1 MKTSPE
7 GRPIKINDLEDL
19 GNIQRKHEIPRDNK
33 LYGKWG
39 RKPNR
44 RMRMEHSQ
52 NLYGLFVVYRYVCV
66 DDIFINFTIVVSLQ
80 TCLRF
85 YLVLHRFSYMFI
97 DHFVLLKWL
106 SNNIIFYSY
115 YCMFFFLPSNKANL
129 IYHLLFSKIYIDKPR
144 LIILCRVC

>member
-66 DDIFINFTIVVSLQ
+66 DDIIINS
-80 TCLRF
+80 
-85 YLVLHRFSYMFI
+85 
-97 DHFVLLKWL
+97 
-106 SNNIIFYSY
+106 
-115 YCMFFFLPSNKANL
+115 P
-129 IYHLLFSKIYIDKPR
+129 LLFLSKLAFDFIWFCTDFHTCSSTTLFY
-144 LIILCRVC
+144 

>member
-19 GNIQRKHEIPRDNK
+19 ENIQRKHEIPRDNK

-66 DDIFINFTIVVSLQ
+66 DDIIIHFTSILFGFAPIFIHV
-80 TCLRF
+80 
-85 YLVLHRFSYMFI
+85 HRPLCFI
-97 DHFVLLKWL
+97 EMAK
-106 SNNIIFYSY
+106 YTT
-115 YCMFFFLPSNKANL
+115 
-129 IYHLLFSKIYIDKPR
+129 
-144 LIILCRVC
+144 

>member
-19 GNIQRKHEIPRDNK
+19 ENIQRKHEIPRDNK

-52 NLYGLFVVYRYVCV
+52 NLYGLFVVYRYVSV
-66 DDIFINFTIVVSLQ
+66 DDIIVNFTIVVSIQ

-97 DHFVLLKWL
+97 DHFVLLKWVSIQHNFL
-106 SNNIIFYSY
+106 ILLLHV
-115 YCMFFFLPSNKANL
+115 FFFFQV
-129 IYHLLFSKIYIDKPR
+129 IR
-144 LIILCRVC
+144 LILFAICYLAKFTSTNLA